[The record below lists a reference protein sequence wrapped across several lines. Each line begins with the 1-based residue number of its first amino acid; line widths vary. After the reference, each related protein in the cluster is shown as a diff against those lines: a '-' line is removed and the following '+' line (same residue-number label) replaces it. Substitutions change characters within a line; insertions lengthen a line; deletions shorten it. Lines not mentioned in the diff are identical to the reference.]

1 MRLPLTAAAGACALA
16 ACTTAPPAGGDRPPE
31 DTCRAEPGQ
40 AFIGQRAS
48 AETGVAIMAATRS
61 RTIRWVP
68 PHTAI
73 TMEYGFGRVTVSY
86 DDAYRIT
93 GVTCG

>member
-1 MRLPLTAAAGACALA
+1 MKLPLAAAASACTLA
-16 ACTTAPPAGGDRPPE
+16 ACATAPPGGDRPPE

-48 AETGVAIMAATRS
+48 AETGAAIRAATRS

-68 PHTAI
+68 PRTAV
-73 TMEYGFGRVTVSY
+73 TMEYDFGRVTVSY
-86 DDAYRIT
+86 DDDYRIT
-93 GVTCG
+93 GVSCG